1 MNIDVFLPCRSS
13 SVRIK
18 NKNIKRF
25 SNFKFGLL
33 ELKISQLIKIK
44 SIKNVIVSTNDK
56 KIINFFKKNKFK
68 KVNVINRPNY
78 LCGPTTSTDSLIK
91 YVPKILKSDHILWT
105 HVTSPFFENIDYE
118 NAIKI
123 YKKRIKKN
131 DSLLGVNKLQNF
143 IYDKGKPINF
153 NRNKEKWP
161 RTQTLKK
168 LYEVNNA
175 IFITSRENYLK
186 YNDRIGKKP
195 FLLQIE
201 KIKSFDIDWPEDFLI
216 AENIYETLYK

>member
-1 MNIDVFLPCRSS
+1 MIIDIFLPCRGSS
-13 SVRIK
+13 QRIK
-18 NKNIKRF
+18 NKNIKKF

-33 ELKISQLIKIK
+33 ELKILQLIKIK
-44 SIKNVIVSTNDK
+44 NVNNIIVSTNDE
-56 KIINFFKKNKFK
+56 KIINYFNKNKFN
-68 KVNVINRPNY
+68 KVILIKRPNY
-78 LCGPTTSTDSLIK
+78 LSGPYTKTDTLIK
-91 YVPKILKSDHILWT
+91 YVPKILRSDHILWT
-105 HVTSPFFENIDYE
+105 HVTSPFFNNIDYD
-118 NAIKI
+118 NAIQV
-123 YKKRIKKN
+123 YKKNIKQN
-131 DSLLGVNKLQNF
+131 DSLIGVNKIQNF
-143 IYDKGKPINF
+143 LYSKTKPINF

-175 IFITSRENYLK
+175 IFISSRENYLK

-195 FLLQIE
+195 FLLEIE